1 MKDGGSGIAPGRFH
15 GHPAPENNA
24 SKLKTLHQ
32 NACCNA
38 VPLLVSAAAI
48 YFITRSV
55 NTAQM
60 ATALQKLK
68 WWNLPLMLSLFF
80 FGQILRAWAW
90 KIMLGSNFDLK
101 TAFFTMNAGYLLNNI
116 LPFRLGEIGRG
127 LLLTG
132 QGKNRSSF
140 MEVIASIM
148 TERVLDVFLAATLML
163 LSLPLV
169 IQSSSMRRIALL
181 AFMLTLFGMVAAG
194 FAQQGGNSSWD
205 GPEPNCGYW
214 ISSRLLHR
222 IDQIL
227 VGFSFFT
234 LRLVTALGLL
244 ALSWLTAMG
253 EIYVLQAALVPAGQV
268 WWPVFVLSAGAFA
281 MALPSAPAGL
291 GVYEAAIVGAYA
303 LLGVEQSTSLVIAI
317 IVHLV
322 QTLLSSVL
330 GIIGLSLMGK
340 NLGELVRQARQRR
353 AAETARA
360 E

>member
-1 MKDGGSGIAPGRFH
+1 MPQQAENSAPKRLLQWLF
-15 GHPAPENNA
+15 
-24 SKLKTLHQ
+24 
-32 NACCNA
+32 
-38 VPLLVSAAAI
+38 PLLVSAAAI
-48 YFITRSV
+48 YFITRGV

-163 LSLPLV
+163 LSLPMV

-194 FAQQGGNSSWD
+194 FAAARREQLLGWARTKLAPD
-205 GPEPNCGYW
+205 TW
-214 ISSRLLHR
+214 ISSRLLPR

-234 LRLVTALGLL
+234 NPLRLVTALGLL